1 MQRREFITHLGGV
14 AVAWPLAARAQQ
26 PTGMRRIGVL
36 IAFAPDD
43 PESKARI
50 AKFDQALDKLGWSE
64 GRQVHIDVRFAAGNP
79 DQYSVF
85 AKQLVALQPNVIV
98 AHTTLV
104 TTALQRESRTIPI
117 VFVNVSDPV
126 GAGFVASLARP
137 GTNLTGVLLYEAGVV
152 GKWLAL
158 LKEIT
163 PRLARVALI
172 GNPTTSPFGYFQG
185 AAATAASS
193 LAVELVPSR
202 IETAADIE
210 RVIDSFATEPDGG
223 LLIPPD
229 TTMVTHRDLI
239 IGLAARHRLPAVYPF
254 RLFVVAGGLMAYE
267 TSQIELFSQA
277 ADYVDRILRGANPAE
292 LPVQTPTKFE
302 TILNLKTAKALGLD
316 VPSSLIVRAD
326 EIIE

>member
-1 MQRREFITHLGGV
+1 M
-14 AVAWPLAARAQQ
+14 
-26 PTGMRRIGVL
+26 
-36 IAFAPDD
+36 
-43 PESKARI
+43 
-50 AKFDQALDKLGWSE
+50 
-64 GRQVHIDVRFAAGNP
+64 
-79 DQYSVF
+79 
-85 AKQLVALQPNVIV
+85 IV

-254 RLFVVAGGLMAYE
+254 RTLCGGRR
-267 TSQIELFSQA
+267 SHG
-277 ADYVDRILRGANPAE
+277 LRN
-292 LPVQTPTKFE
+292 LP
-302 TILNLKTAKALGLD
+302 D
-316 VPSSLIVRAD
+316 
-326 EIIE
+326 